1 MKSCTPIIATLAL
14 IFSLPIAAADSAYV
28 IDKLLV
34 GVHQDQDLNSAIIK
48 VLPTGTKLEVVKRDG
63 ELALIKDSEGA
74 SGWVDA
80 AYLMEEVPASVR
92 VQTLADENAA
102 LTAKLNAPA
111 DSTSDAN
118 APTSAER
125 DKLTNENTE
134 LKGKLSAEKLKSGQ
148 LQTTLSKLE
157 KQAAERAANPADKL
171 ITDLEA
177 ANQTL
182 TRDLEGVIQTN
193 KKLESQQKRRP
204 LIPDAALVIEAFSM
218 PILIGFGIALVLAFG
233 AGAYLID
240 YLGRKRHGGYRV

>member
-14 IFSLPIAAADSAYV
+14 IFSLPIAAVDSAYV

-63 ELALIKDSEGA
+63 ELALIKDSEGT

-92 VQTLADENAA
+92 IQTLADENAA

-111 DSTSDAN
+111 DSTNDAN

-157 KQAAERAANPADKL
+157 KQAANPADKL